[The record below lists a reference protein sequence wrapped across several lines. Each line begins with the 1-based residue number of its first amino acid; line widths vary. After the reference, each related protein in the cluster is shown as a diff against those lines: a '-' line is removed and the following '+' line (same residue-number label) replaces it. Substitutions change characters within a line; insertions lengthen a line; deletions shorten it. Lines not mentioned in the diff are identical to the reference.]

1 MADPL
6 GLIGGIGGVNPLGPR
21 PGSMPRTDGA
31 QPAGPSFKDMLAQ
44 NLDEVNKAQQEATRA
59 VEDVL
64 TGQRNDV
71 ERVIDATRKA
81 DDAFRMLQALR
92 NRVIEAYDEVKQMR
106 V

>member
-1 MADPL
+1 MAMVDPVGLL
-6 GLIGGIGGVNPLGPR
+6 GGGGIGGSR
-21 PGSMPRTDGA
+21 PPMRDVGASQEGQSGSFRDILV
-31 QPAGPSFKDMLAQ
+31 K

-64 TGQRNDV
+64 TGERTDV

-92 NRVIEAYDEVKQMR
+92 NRVMEAYDEVKQMR